1 MQQFFAQMTKKS
13 STSSSTNLSFE
24 DTKIAFASKDDFQL
38 KKSYWIFA
46 TMNQNWLVNLGTFF
60 IKLFLFLHFP
70 IKKVIKSTIF
80 AQFCGGETIDGCE
93 STIQELEKASIGTI
107 LDYSVEGE
115 ESEKSFQKTKEE
127 ILKTIRKSAQ
137 NPAIP
142 FAVFKVTGIFQS
154 ELLEK
159 AQTESE
165 FSEDEQ
171 ELFDHSKEILN
182 EICALAYELNVRLF
196 IDAEESWIQTTIDQL
211 TYEMMAKYN
220 HKTAIIYNTFQ
231 MYRHDMLAN
240 LTEAIATAE
249 EKKYYLG
256 VKLVRGAYLE
266 KERQKA
272 HEDEYSEPLHVC
284 KEDTDRDYDLGVEL
298 CLKHVERVHFCMGTH
313 NEASCLR
320 LCDAMNALQI
330 PSNHPNIYFAQLLGM
345 SDNISYNLAASGYNV
360 AKYVPYG
367 PVDAVMPYL
376 FRRAEENSSIAG
388 QTSREFALLQKEVNR
403 RNNA

>member
-1 MQQFFAQMTKKS
+1 MTKKTLT
-13 STSSSTNLSFE
+13 STSSNLSFE
-24 DTKIAFASKDDFQL
+24 DTKIAFASKNNFQL

-93 STIQELEKASIGTI
+93 STIQELEKAKIGTI

-127 ILKTIRKSAQ
+127 ILKTIRKSAE

-142 FAVFKVTGIFQS
+142 FAVFKVTGIFKA
-154 ELLEK
+154 ELLEI
-159 AQTESE
+159 AQTEAGLSE
-165 FSEDEQ
+165 EDQ
-171 ELFDHSKEILN
+171 ENFDHSKELFG
-182 EICALAYELNVRLF
+182 EICQLAYDLNVRLF
-196 IDAEESWIQTTIDQL
+196 IDAEESWIQMTIDQL

-220 HKTAIIYNTFQ
+220 QKTAIIYNTFQ

-240 LTEAIATAE
+240 LQEAIAAAQE
-249 EKKYYLG
+249 NNYLLG

-272 HEDEYSEPLHVC
+272 HEEEYSEPLHVC
-284 KEDTDRDYDLGVEL
+284 KEDTDKDYDLGVEL
-298 CLKHVERVHFCMGTH
+298 CLKHLDNVHFCMGTH

-330 PSNHPNIYFAQLLGM
+330 AQNHPHIYFAQLLGM

-367 PVDAVMPYL
+367 PVDTVMPYL

>member
-1 MQQFFAQMTKKS
+1 MTKKS
-13 STSSSTNLSFE
+13 STIPSATLSFE

-46 TMNQNWLVNLGTFF
+46 AMNQNWLVNLGTFF

-70 IKKVIKSTIF
+70 VKKVIKSTIF

-93 STIQELEKASIGTI
+93 STIQELEKAKIGTI

-115 ESEKSFQKTKEE
+115 ESEKSFQKTKDE
-127 ILKTIRKSAQ
+127 ILKTIRKSAE

-142 FAVFKVTGIFQS
+142 FAVFKLTGIFQS

-159 AQTESE
+159 AQTEAE
-165 FSEDEQ
+165 LEEEEQ
-171 ELFDHSKEILN
+171 ELFNHSKELLI
-182 EICALAYELNVRLF
+182 EICDLAHVLQVRLF
-196 IDAEESWIQTTIDQL
+196 IDAEESWIQTTIDRL

-220 HKTAIIYNTFQ
+220 LKTAIIYNTFQ

-240 LTEAIATAE
+240 LEVAIAAA
-249 EKKYYLG
+249 KANKYYLG

-272 HEDEYSEPLHVC
+272 HEDEYSEPLHVS
-284 KEDTDRDYDLGVEL
+284 KEDTDRDYDLGVKL
-298 CLKHVERVHFCMGTH
+298 CLAHVDNVHFCMGTH
-313 NEASCLR
+313 NEASCLL
-320 LCDAMNALQI
+320 LCDAMNELQI

>member
-1 MQQFFAQMTKKS
+1 
-13 STSSSTNLSFE
+13 
-24 DTKIAFASKDDFQL
+24 
-38 KKSYWIFA
+38 
-46 TMNQNWLVNLGTFF
+46 MNQNWLVNLGTFF

-93 STIQELEKASIGTI
+93 STIHELEKAKIGTI

-115 ESEKSFQKTKEE
+115 ESEKSFQNTKDE
-127 ILKTIRKSAQ
+127 ILKTIRKSAE

-142 FAVFKVTGIFQS
+142 FAVFKLTGIFQS

-159 AQTESE
+159 AQTEAE
-165 FSEDEQ
+165 LTEEEQ
-171 ELFDHSKEILN
+171 ELFDHSKELLI
-182 EICALAYELNVRLF
+182 EICDLAHALKVRLF
-196 IDAEESWIQTTIDQL
+196 IDAEESWIQTTIDEL
-211 TYEMMAKYN
+211 TYEMMARYN
-220 HKTAIIYNTFQ
+220 QETAIIYNTFQ

-240 LTEAIATAE
+240 LTEAIGAAE
-249 EKKYYLG
+249 AKNYYLG

-272 HEDEYSEPLHVC
+272 HEDEYSEPLHVT

-298 CLKHVERVHFCMGTH
+298 CLKNIERVHFCMGTH

-330 PSNHPNIYFAQLLGM
+330 PHNHPNIYFAQLLGM

>member
-1 MQQFFAQMTKKS
+1 MTKKTLT
-13 STSSSTNLSFE
+13 STSSNLSFE
-24 DTKIAFASKDDFQL
+24 DTKIAFASKNNFQL

-93 STIQELEKASIGTI
+93 STIQELEKAKIGTI

-127 ILKTIRKSAQ
+127 ILKTIRKSAE
-137 NPAIP
+137 NPSIP
-142 FAVFKVTGIFQS
+142 FAVFKVTGIFKA
-154 ELLEK
+154 ELLEI
-159 AQTESE
+159 AQTEAGLSE
-165 FSEDEQ
+165 EDQ
-171 ELFDHSKEILN
+171 ENFDHSKEIFA
-182 EICALAYELNVRLF
+182 EICQLAYELDVRLF
-196 IDAEESWIQTTIDQL
+196 IDAEESWIQTTIDRL

-220 HKTAIIYNTFQ
+220 QKTAIIYNTFQ

-240 LTEAIATAE
+240 LQEAIEAAE
-249 EKKYYLG
+249 EKNYLLG

-272 HEDEYSEPLHVC
+272 HEEEYSEPLHVC

-298 CLKHVERVHFCMGTH
+298 CLKHLDKVHFCMGTH

-330 PSNHPNIYFAQLLGM
+330 AQNHPHIYFAQLLGM

-367 PVDAVMPYL
+367 PVDTVMPYL

>member
-1 MQQFFAQMTKKS
+1 MTKKS
-13 STSSSTNLSFE
+13 STVTSINLSFE
-24 DTKIAFASKDDFQL
+24 DTKIAFASKDNFQL

-46 TMNQNWLVNLGTFF
+46 AMNQNWLVNLGTFF

-70 IKKVIKSTIF
+70 VKKVIKSTIF

-93 STIQELEKASIGTI
+93 STIQELEKAKIGTI

-127 ILKTIRKSAQ
+127 ILKTIRKSAE

-142 FAVFKVTGIFQS
+142 FAVFKLTGIFQS

-159 AQTESE
+159 AQTEAE
-165 FSEDEQ
+165 LTEEEQ
-171 ELFDHSKEILN
+171 ELFDHSKELLT
-182 EICALAYELNVRLF
+182 EICDVAHKLQVRLF
-196 IDAEESWIQTTIDQL
+196 IDAEESWIQTTIDRL

-220 HKTAIIYNTFQ
+220 QKTAIIYNTFQ

-240 LTEAIATAE
+240 LKEAIEAAE
-249 EKKYYLG
+249 SNKYYLG

-272 HEDEYSEPLHVC
+272 HEDEYSEPLHVS

-298 CLKHVERVHFCMGTH
+298 CLTHVKIVHFCMGTH
-313 NEASCLR
+313 NEASCLL
-320 LCDAMNALQI
+320 LCDAMNELQI

>member
-1 MQQFFAQMTKKS
+1 MTKKTLT
-13 STSSSTNLSFE
+13 STSSNLSFE
-24 DTKIAFASKDDFQL
+24 DTKIAFASKNNFQL

-93 STIQELEKASIGTI
+93 STIQELEKAKIGTI

-127 ILKTIRKSAQ
+127 ILKTIRKSAE

-142 FAVFKVTGIFQS
+142 FAVFKVTGIFKA
-154 ELLEK
+154 EFLEI
-159 AQTESE
+159 AQTEAGLSE
-165 FSEDEQ
+165 EDQ
-171 ELFDHSKEILN
+171 ENFDHSKELFG
-182 EICALAYELNVRLF
+182 EICQLAYDLNVRLF
-196 IDAEESWIQTTIDQL
+196 IDAEESWIQTTIDRL

-220 HKTAIIYNTFQ
+220 QKTAIIYNTFQ

-240 LTEAIATAE
+240 LQEAIAAAKE
-249 EKKYYLG
+249 NNYLLG

-272 HEDEYSEPLHVC
+272 HEEEYSEPLHVC
-284 KEDTDRDYDLGVEL
+284 KEDTDKDYDLGVEL
-298 CLKHVERVHFCMGTH
+298 CLKHLDHVHFCMGTH

-330 PSNHPNIYFAQLLGM
+330 AQNHPHIYFAQLLGM

-367 PVDAVMPYL
+367 PVDTVMPYL

>member
-1 MQQFFAQMTKKS
+1 MTKKTLT
-13 STSSSTNLSFE
+13 STSSNLSFE
-24 DTKIAFASKDDFQL
+24 DTKIAFASKNNFQL

-70 IKKVIKSTIF
+70 IKKIIKSTIF

-93 STIQELEKASIGTI
+93 STIQELEKAKIGTI

-127 ILKTIRKSAQ
+127 ILKTIRKSAE
-137 NPAIP
+137 NPSIP
-142 FAVFKVTGIFQS
+142 FAVFKVTGIFKA
-154 ELLEK
+154 ELLEI
-159 AQTESE
+159 AQTEAGLSE
-165 FSEDEQ
+165 EDQ
-171 ELFDHSKEILN
+171 ENFDHSKEIFA
-182 EICALAYELNVRLF
+182 EICQLAYELDVRLF
-196 IDAEESWIQTTIDQL
+196 IDAEESWIQTTIDRL

-220 HKTAIIYNTFQ
+220 QKTAIIYNTFQ

-240 LTEAIATAE
+240 LQEAIEAAE
-249 EKKYYLG
+249 ENNYLLG

-272 HEDEYSEPLHVC
+272 HEEEYSEPLHVC

-298 CLKHVERVHFCMGTH
+298 CLKHLDKVHFCMGTH

-330 PSNHPNIYFAQLLGM
+330 AQNHPHIYFAQLLGM

-367 PVDAVMPYL
+367 PVDTVMPYL

>member
-1 MQQFFAQMTKKS
+1 
-13 STSSSTNLSFE
+13 
-24 DTKIAFASKDDFQL
+24 
-38 KKSYWIFA
+38 
-46 TMNQNWLVNLGTFF
+46 MNQNWLVNLGTFF

-70 IKKVIKSTIF
+70 IKKIIKSTIF

-93 STIQELEKASIGTI
+93 STIQELEKAKIGTI

-127 ILKTIRKSAQ
+127 ILKTIRKSAE
-137 NPAIP
+137 NPSIP
-142 FAVFKVTGIFQS
+142 FAVFKVTGIFKA
-154 ELLEK
+154 ELLEI
-159 AQTESE
+159 AQTEAGLSE
-165 FSEDEQ
+165 EDQ
-171 ELFDHSKEILN
+171 ENFDHSKEIFA
-182 EICALAYELNVRLF
+182 EICQLAYELDVRLF
-196 IDAEESWIQTTIDQL
+196 IDAEESWIQTTIDRL

-220 HKTAIIYNTFQ
+220 QKTAIIYNTFQ

-240 LTEAIATAE
+240 LQEAIEAAE
-249 EKKYYLG
+249 ENNYLLG

-272 HEDEYSEPLHVC
+272 HEEEYSEPLHVC

-298 CLKHVERVHFCMGTH
+298 CLKHLDKVHFCMGTH

-330 PSNHPNIYFAQLLGM
+330 AQNHPHIYFAQLLGM

-367 PVDAVMPYL
+367 PVDTVMPYL

-388 QTSREFALLQKEVNR
+388 QTSREFALLQNEVNR

>member
-1 MQQFFAQMTKKS
+1 MTKKS
-13 STSSSTNLSFE
+13 STHSSTSLSFE
-24 DTKIAFASKDDFQL
+24 DTKIAFASKDNFQL

-80 AQFCGGETIDGCE
+80 AQFCGGETIEGCE
-93 STIQELEKASIGTI
+93 STIQELEKAKIGTI

-115 ESEKSFQKTKEE
+115 ESEKSFQKTKDE
-127 ILKTIRKSAQ
+127 ILKTIRKSAN

-142 FAVFKVTGIFQS
+142 FAVFKVTGIFKA

-159 AQTESE
+159 AQSDAALTEE
-165 FSEDEQ
+165 EQ
-171 ELFDHSKEILN
+171 SLFDHSKDLLI
-182 EICALAYELNVRLF
+182 EICDLAHELNVRLF
-196 IDAEESWIQTTIDQL
+196 IDAEESWIQTTIDRL

-220 HKTAIIYNTFQ
+220 QNTAIIYNTFQ

-240 LTEAIATAE
+240 LKEAITSA
-249 EKKYYLG
+249 EKKNYCLG

-272 HEDEYSEPLHVC
+272 HDDEYSEPLH
-284 KEDTDRDYDLGVEL
+284 KDKAHTDQDFNLGML
-298 CLKHVERVHFCMGTH
+298 ACLNNIDRVHFCIGTH
-313 NEASCLR
+313 NEYSCQL
-320 LCDAMNALQI
+320 LAEEMAKQQI
-330 PSNHPNIYFAQLLGM
+330 PHNHPNIYFAQLLGM

-367 PVDAVMPYL
+367 PVESVMPYL

-388 QTSREFALLQKEVNR
+388 QTSREYTLLQNEVKR
-403 RNNA
+403 RKNA

>member
-1 MQQFFAQMTKKS
+1 MTKKS
-13 STSSSTNLSFE
+13 STIPSTSLSFE
-24 DTKIAFASKDDFQL
+24 DTKIAFASKDNFQL

-46 TMNQNWLVNLGTFF
+46 AMNQDWLVNLGTFF
-60 IKLFLFLHFP
+60 IKFFLFLHFP

-80 AQFCGGETIDGCE
+80 SQFCGGETIDGCE
-93 STIQELEKASIGTI
+93 STIQELEKAQIGTI

-115 ESEKSFQKTKEE
+115 ESEKSFQKTKDE
-127 ILKTIRKSAQ
+127 ILKTIQKSAE
-137 NPAIP
+137 NPASP
-142 FAVFKVTGIFQS
+142 FAVFKLTGIFKS

-159 AQTESE
+159 AQTDSDLNEE
-165 FSEDEQ
+165 EQ
-171 ELFDHSKEILN
+171 ELFDHSKEILI
-182 EICALAYELNVRLF
+182 EICALAHQLKVRLF
-196 IDAEESWIQTTIDQL
+196 IDAEESWIQTTIDKL
-211 TYEMMAKYN
+211 TYEMMVKYN
-220 HKTAIIYNTFQ
+220 QKSAIIYNTFQ
-231 MYRHDMLAN
+231 MYRQDMLAN
-240 LTEAIATAE
+240 LSEAIAAA
-249 EKKYYLG
+249 KKGKYYLG

-298 CLKHVERVHFCMGTH
+298 CLKNLDFVHFCMGTH

-320 LCDAMNALQI
+320 LCDAMNALEI
-330 PSNHPNIYFAQLLGM
+330 PSTHPNIYFAQLLGM